1 MKEESSSFLKKRT
14 KKLLSDTRLI
24 PAACAAFFPAPSCA
38 QAIMQDRATL
48 QVVGLFQ
55 HACLPYAGYAGNL
68 RQWASRTGLGE
79 LPGDVASRFLSGAP
93 GKAFNASTPDGK
105 LILVS
110 RDDGACMVVTPFAS
124 QLRAEEA
131 LLGVFRTENAVVTSV
146 SDKVSRDGQ
155 VEQKLEKVALDKQAW
170 HVSVTARLHPED
182 PAALSNL
189 ILMAT
194 ATPL

>member
-14 KKLLSDTRLI
+14 KKLLSVIVAGLGGLLPDASR
-24 PAACAAFFPAPSCA
+24 A
-38 QAIMQDRATL
+38 QAVMQDRATL
-48 QVVGLFQ
+48 QAVGLFQ
-55 HACLPYAGYAGNL
+55 HSCLPYAGYAGNL
-68 RQWASRTGLGE
+68 RQWVAGKKLSE
-79 LPGDVASRFLSGAP
+79 LPPDVASRFLSGAP
-93 GKAFNASTPDGK
+93 GKAFNASTVDGK

-124 QLRAEEA
+124 QLRAKEE
-131 LLGVFRTENAVVTSV
+131 LLGVFRSEGAVTTLV
-146 SDKVSRDGQ
+146 SDKMSRDGL
-155 VEQKLEKVALDKQAW
+155 VEQRLEKVTLANQAW
-170 HVSVTARLHPED
+170 HVSITARLHPED